1 MASKARLV
9 ASWAS
14 LWPRFVV
21 MLAPCAGAPLACTS
35 IRDDDIATTATGD
48 DVEVP
53 PECAGAALVVG
64 DVLFEGEAGD
74 AGVGSFCATH
84 ALKSLA
90 GFDGLVSVSGS
101 LYMVFNPGLVD
112 ISSLDGLGQIG
123 GRLGIVDN
131 GALTSLTGLEGVA
144 AVGDWLI
151 VQRNDA
157 LVSVSGLKGLKS
169 VTGSLEIDDN
179 DALADLSG
187 LESLASVSGSV
198 SIGYNAALASLAGLG
213 SLTAVGGDITIGE
226 DTIEWNAPCNSTEDN
241 PNLGSLAGMNPKTIG
256 GSLRVRCQ
264 TGLVDIDAFHA
275 TGFIGG
281 DIEIA
286 LNPALSGLM
295 GLGGSAGDLTS
306 MGDAS
311 ALRVLACKGGPL
323 TQADYFEILVK
334 VVTGDAPPFEFEA
347 AECL

>member
-1 MASKARLV
+1 
-9 ASWAS
+9 
-14 LWPRFVV
+14 
-21 MLAPCAGAPLACTS
+21 
-35 IRDDDIATTATGD
+35 
-48 DVEVP
+48 
-53 PECAGAALVVG
+53 
-64 DVLFEGEAGD
+64 
-74 AGVGSFCATH
+74 
-84 ALKSLA
+84 
-90 GFDGLVSVSGS
+90 
-101 LYMVFNPGLVD
+101 MVFNPGLVD
-112 ISSLDGLGQIG
+112 IPSLDGLGQIG

-169 VTGSLEIDDN
+169 VTGSPRSTITTPW
-179 DALADLSG
+179 SIFW

-226 DTIEWNAPCNSTEDN
+226 DTIEWNALCNSTEDN

-286 LNPALSGLM
+286 LNPALGLM

-323 TQADYFEILVK
+323 TQADYSEILVK
-334 VVTGDAPPFEFEA
+334 VVTGDAPLFEFEA